1 MGEIRPSGQI
11 LQRPCLLGPESCPA
25 HCRPEGQ
32 ALLRCLSPRRN
43 PEITSLT
50 VGLRRLRAFALT
62 SQEAPAEAM
71 LLPQCTRSTPPR
83 CTRTPWPGPQSLAK
97 ERRVPVLWRTWSLSP
112 FVPSAGRKEQ
122 SASSSSTPVCRESR
136 LPRLRTLRPLSS
148 LTATCIRSLSV
159 TL

>member
-83 CTRTPWPGPQSLAK
+83 CTRTLGRALSRWLRKEGCQYCGELGVFLRSCLVLA
-97 ERRVPVLWRTWSLSP
+97 ERNKAPPPPAL
-112 FVPSAGRKEQ
+112 PSAGK
-122 SASSSSTPVCRESR
+122 AG
-136 LPRLRTLRPLSS
+136 S
-148 LTATCIRSLSV
+148 LGCV
-159 TL
+159 H